1 MSSKLIQP
9 IELLVGIKSLNGR
22 AVGLANTEN
31 DGIASVVWNAS
42 LKRWDKAV
50 DIPVGA
56 VAGAFSAGQMAYVCA
71 SVSIDELLMAT
82 KKINALKLQHKY

>member
-22 AVGLANTEN
+22 AVGLANTE
-31 DGIASVVWNAS
+31 DGLASVVWNAS
-42 LKRWDKAV
+42 LKRWDKAL

-56 VAGAFSAGQMAYVCA
+56 VAGALPMSDSEMKVLG
-71 SVSIDELLMAT
+71 ITE
-82 KKINALKLQHKY
+82 

>member
-1 MSSKLIQP
+1 MSAKLVQP

-31 DGIASVVWNAS
+31 DGMASVVWNNS

-50 DIPVGA
+50 DIPVSD
-56 VAGAFSAGQMAYVCA
+56 VAGALPMSDSEMKVLG
-71 SVSIDELLMAT
+71 ITE
-82 KKINALKLQHKY
+82 

>member
-22 AVGLANTEN
+22 AVGLANTE
-31 DGIASVVWNAS
+31 DGLASVVWNAS

-56 VAGAFSAGQMAYVCA
+56 VAGALPMSDSEIKVLG
-71 SVSIDELLMAT
+71 ITD
-82 KKINALKLQHKY
+82 

>member
-1 MSSKLIQP
+1 MAELIQP

-50 DIPVGA
+50 DISVGA
-56 VAGAFSAGQMAYVCA
+56 VAGALPMSDSEIKVLG
-71 SVSIDELLMAT
+71 ITD
-82 KKINALKLQHKY
+82 

>member
-22 AVGLANTEN
+22 AVGLANTE
-31 DGIASVVWNAS
+31 DGLASVVWNAS

-56 VAGAFSAGQMAYVCA
+56 VAGALPMPDSEMK
-71 SVSIDELLMAT
+71 ELG
-82 KKINALKLQHKY
+82 IPE

>member
-22 AVGLANTEN
+22 AVGLANTE
-31 DGIASVVWNAS
+31 DGLASVVCIAS

-56 VAGAFSAGQMAYVCA
+56 VAGALPMSDSEIKVLG
-71 SVSIDELLMAT
+71 ITD
-82 KKINALKLQHKY
+82 

>member
-22 AVGLANTEN
+22 AVGLANTE
-31 DGIASVVWNAS
+31 DGLASVVWNAS
-42 LKRWDKAV
+42 LKHWDKAV

-56 VAGAFSAGQMAYVCA
+56 VAGALPMSDSEIKVLG
-71 SVSIDELLMAT
+71 ITD
-82 KKINALKLQHKY
+82 

>member
-1 MSSKLIQP
+1 MSAKLIQP

-31 DGIASVVWNAS
+31 DGIASVVWNTS
-42 LKRWDKAV
+42 LKRWDKAL

-56 VAGAFSAGQMAYVCA
+56 VAGALPMSDSEMKVLG
-71 SVSIDELLMAT
+71 ITE
-82 KKINALKLQHKY
+82 